1 MSYCTVLYCDI
12 WCCRARGEDPEA
24 AAAAVPAPS
33 LASLQDK
40 LKAAL
45 EKYDVVLM
53 SFDDVRVSVK

>member
-1 MSYCTVLYCDI
+1 M
-12 WCCRARGEDPEA
+12 
-24 AAAAVPAPS
+24 PAPS